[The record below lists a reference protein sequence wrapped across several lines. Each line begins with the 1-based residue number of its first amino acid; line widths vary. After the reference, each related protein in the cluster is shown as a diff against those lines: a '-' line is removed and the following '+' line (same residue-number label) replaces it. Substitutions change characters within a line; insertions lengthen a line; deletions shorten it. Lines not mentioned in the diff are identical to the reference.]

1 MYDTTID
8 LIKTQQISFINTF
21 VPNQSAKDILAK
33 TVEIN
38 TDFVKANVQ
47 ATVAFGEAVSKLI
60 LREQQ

>member
-8 LIKTQQISFINTF
+8 IIKNQQLSFIKTF
-21 VPNQSAKDILAK
+21 VPNQTAKDILTK
-33 TVEIN
+33 TVNIN

-60 LREQQ
+60 TK